1 MTRDGSGDRPRDG
14 SGDRLRDGSGDRP
27 REGSGGRLRDRF
39 GDRLRG
45 LFPRTLR
52 ARLTLGLVA
61 LLAFCCLA
69 VGIAT
74 VTALRGF
81 LVGRVDEQIAALG
94 PRLAAGLEHERRPD
108 ADNRVPDTRGVP
120 PNTFAARL
128 FRGRVTA
135 AGVVRDQAVVG
146 VPVSAADARA
156 LLALPPDRKPRTVRL
171 STLRAYRMAAYVG
184 DDRDV
189 LVTGLPLRPVEETT
203 RRLARVELAVFGAVL
218 VLAAFAAAGWVRL
231 TLRPLRR
238 VAATASRVAELP
250 LASGQ
255 VELPERVPDADPRT
269 EVGRVGA
276 AFNRMLGHVA
286 DALARRHASE
296 ERLRGFAADASHE
309 LRTPVATIRGHAE
322 LALRRPDGDADRTPD
337 DVRHALGRIQAESVR
352 MGDMVE
358 DLLLLARLDAGRPLA
373 AEPVDL
379 TRMVLDA
386 VADARVAG
394 PDHRWTMELPEDPV
408 TLRGDEHRL
417 HQMLANLLAN
427 ARTHTPPGT
436 RVTVRL
442 ERPRAGGGAVL
453 EVEDDGPGVP
463 ADLRNAVFDRFVRGD
478 RGRSRA
484 SGSTGLGLAIVAGVA
499 AAHGGRAELDSVPGR
514 TIFRVTLPG
523 RPPA

>member
-1 MTRDGSGDRPRDG
+1 MR
-14 SGDRLRDGSGDRP
+14 
-27 REGSGGRLRDRF
+27 RF
-39 GDRLRG
+39 SFAEPVAEALRG
-45 LFPRTLR
+45 LLPRTLR

-69 VGIAT
+69 VGFST

-81 LVGRVDEQIAALG
+81 LVGRVDEQIVALG
-94 PRLAAGLEHERRPD
+94 ARLPAGLEHERRPD

-120 PNTFAARL
+120 PKTFAARL
-128 FRGRVTA
+128 VNGRVTD
-135 AGVVRDQAVVG
+135 AGVVRDQEVVR

-156 LLALPPDRKPRTVRL
+156 LAALRPDRKPRTVRL
-171 STLRAYRMAAYVG
+171 SALRGYRMAAYKG
-184 DDRDV
+184 DDGDV
-189 LVTGLPLRPVEETT
+189 LVTGMPLRPVEETMG
-203 RRLARVELAVFGAVL
+203 RLVRVEMVVFGAVL
-218 VLAAFAAAGWVRL
+218 VLAAVAAAGWVRL

-255 VELPERVPDADPRT
+255 VELPQRVPDADPRT
-269 EVGRVGA
+269 EVGQVGA

-296 ERLRGFAADASHE
+296 ERLRTFAADASHE

-322 LALRRPDGDADRTPD
+322 LALRRRDGGQGGVPDRVPE

-352 MGDMVE
+352 MGDLVE
-358 DLLLLARLDAGRPLA
+358 DLLLLARLDTGRPLA
-373 AEPVDL
+373 AEQVDL

-386 VADARVAG
+386 VADARAAG
-394 PDHRWTMELPEDPV
+394 PDHRWTMELPEEPV

-442 ERPRAGGGAVL
+442 ERPRVGGGAVL

-463 ADLRNAVFDRFVRGD
+463 ADLRDEVFERFVRGD

-484 SGSTGLGLAIVAGVA
+484 SGSTGLGLAIVSGVGGGPPPPPRRA
-499 AAHGGRAELDSVPGR
+499 PPPRPAGGRGAR
-514 TIFRVTLPG
+514 R
-523 RPPA
+523 RA

>member
-1 MTRDGSGDRPRDG
+1 MTGPAKPPAAGRARQQVAGRAERV
-14 SGDRLRDGSGDRP
+14 LRA
-27 REGSGGRLRDRF
+27 L
-39 GDRLRG
+39 L
-45 LFPRTLR
+45 PRTLR

-69 VGIAT
+69 VGVAT
-74 VTALRGF
+74 VTALHGF
-81 LVGRVDEQIAALG
+81 LVGRVDEQITALG

-108 ADNRVPDTRGVP
+108 ADNRIPDTRGVP

-128 FRGRVTA
+128 FGGKVTA
-135 AGVVRDQAVVG
+135 AGVVHDRTVEG
-146 VPVSAADARA
+146 VPISEADSRA
-156 LLALPPDRKPRTVRL
+156 LAALPPDREPRTVHL
-171 STLRAYRMAAYVG
+171 SALHGYRVAAYTG
-184 DDRDV
+184 DDHDV

-203 RRLARVELAVFGAVL
+203 RRLVLVEAAVFGI
-218 VLAAFAAAGWVRL
+218 VLALAAAAAAGWVWL

-250 LASGQ
+250 LASGE
-255 VELPERVPDADPRT
+255 VALPERVPDADPRT

-296 ERLRGFAADASHE
+296 ERLRSFAADASHE

-322 LALRRPDGDADRTPD
+322 LALRRRDGDTDRVPG

-352 MGDMVE
+352 MGDLVE
-358 DLLLLARLDAGRPLA
+358 DLLLLARLDTGRPLA

-386 VADARVAG
+386 VADARAAG
-394 PDHRWTMELPEDPV
+394 PDHRWAMELPEEPV
-408 TLRGDEHRL
+408 TVRGDEHRL

-427 ARTHTPPGT
+427 ARTHTPAGT

-442 ERPRAGGGAVL
+442 ERPRAGAGAGEGSGAVL
-453 EVEDDGPGVP
+453 EVQDDGPGVP
-463 ADLRNAVFDRFVRGD
+463 ADLRSEVFDRFVRGD
-478 RGRSRA
+478 KGRSRA

-499 AAHGGRAELDSVPGR
+499 AAHGGRADLDSAPGR
-514 TIFRVTLPG
+514 TVFRVTLPG
-523 RPPA
+523 RPPE